1 MDSRRARRRIGLGSS
16 LGALCAIACNPFAD
30 LEKFDLTGEQ
40 TVSIPGKNIVSDPLS
55 VVAVPDIGDSLS
67 QSMSQTF
74 ENQGVDKNDVDSFV
88 PKQVL
93 IEIVAPTPMDR
104 DGHFM
109 QDLRFFDQITFK
121 VSADGVGEAVVA
133 QSAPGAFAVG
143 VTRYEFPVD
152 SAQNLKS
159 YVVASAMTLTVDAT
173 ASDRPALGCDVH
185 FAAIFTVDVN
195 PGGALQ

>member
-1 MDSRRARRRIGLGSS
+1 MTGS
-16 LGALCAIACNPFAD
+16 ALAALAAIACNPFAD
-30 LEKFDLTGEQ
+30 LEQFDLTGEQ
-40 TVSIPGKNIVSDPLS
+40 TVSIPGKNLVSDPLS
-55 VVAVPDIGDSLS
+55 VVAVPGIGDSLS
-67 QSMSQTF
+67 RSMSQTF

-133 QSAPGAFAVG
+133 QSAAGAFAVG
-143 VTRYEFPVD
+143 VTRYEFPID
-152 SAQNLKS
+152 TNQELKS
-159 YVVASAMTLTVDAT
+159 YLVANAMTLTVDAM
-173 ASDRPALGCDVH
+173 ANDRPALGCDVH
-185 FAAIFTVDVN
+185 FAATFTVDVN
-195 PGGALQ
+195 PAGVVQ